1 MAMIHCKEC
10 GAEISKSAKVCPQCG
25 KKQKKTSVVGIIFGV
40 LLVIIGIGL
49 VYDAGND
56 ITTNSTTSTEASAE
70 TTTQSFAST
79 SVVTKENYDKIQK
92 GMTKAEV
99 ESILGE
105 PASVSE
111 NETPRIRNNG
121 IKSFPRSI
129 FIKSYR
135 CILCWRQSIYEKLD
149 RFIKIARNINVISD
163 TQISSS
169 SLKDDDLQW

>member
-25 KKQKKTSVVGIIFGV
+25 KNQKKTSVAGIILGV

-49 VYDAGND
+49 VFDAGND
-56 ITTNSTTSTEASAE
+56 ITTNSTTSAE

-135 CILCWRQSIYEKLD
+135 CILC
-149 RFIKIARNINVISD
+149 
-163 TQISSS
+163 
-169 SLKDDDLQW
+169 